1 MDYAYFAQIMSLK
14 YHIHITVPHILI
26 DLDPSLRLFLSR
38 SQCSLVKFFNIE
50 GQSAYYAKTISHLAP
65 LVIIDIRG

>member
-50 GQSAYYAKTISHLAP
+50 IYLLILYKLCEK
-65 LVIIDIRG
+65 LLF